1 MSVAEDSRSSTT
13 GFEGG
18 VAGLGL
24 PDLIQLNAAN
34 RFTGAFRVRHEER
47 VGLIFFRDGE
57 VVHAEQGG
65 RFGEDAFVEILS
77 WPGGRFEVEPN
88 VLAGTRTIQKTLAP
102 LLLESHRILDER
114 RAGRPAAPAPAP
126 VERRAPTPV
135 PAGARPSA
143 VDVARSIPEVTGA
156 VVLTKDCRRVGKGG
170 HDEDALAGEAGYLAL
185 AAAELGALFQAGE
198 LKSGAVHGGQR
209 HLLLYAT
216 RSHYLGVSA
225 SAESDPDGVDA
236 ALRAALSKGR

>member
-1 MSVAEDSRSSTT
+1 MSVAEDSRNSAT

-24 PDLIQLNAAN
+24 ADLIQLNAAN
-34 RFTGAFRVRHEER
+34 RFTGAFRVRHEDR

-57 VVHAEQGG
+57 VVHAEQDG
-65 RFGEDAFVEILS
+65 RFGEDAFIEILS
-77 WPGGRFEVEPN
+77 WPGGKFEVEPN
-88 VLAGTRTIQKTLAP
+88 VLAGTRTIQKTLVP

-114 RAGRPAAPAPAP
+114 RAGRPAAPPPAQRP
-126 VERRAPTPV
+126 APTPV
-135 PAGARPSA
+135 PAARPSS
-143 VDVARSIPEVTGA
+143 VDVARSIPEVTCA
-156 VVLTKDCRRVGKGG
+156 VVLTKDCRRVGRGG
-170 HDEDALAGEAGYLAL
+170 HAEEALAGEAGYLAL
-185 AAAELGALFQAGE
+185 AAAELGALFQAGD
-198 LKSGAVHGGQR
+198 LKSGAVHGGTR

-236 ALRAALSKGR
+236 ALRAALSKAR

>member
-1 MSVAEDSRSSTT
+1 MSVAGDSRSSAM

-24 PDLIQLNAAN
+24 PELIQLNAAN
-34 RFTGAFRVRHEER
+34 RFTGGFRVRHEER

-65 RFGEDAFVEILS
+65 IVGEQAFIEVLS

-88 VLAGTRTIQKTLAP
+88 VLPGTRTIQKTLVH
-102 LLLESHRILDER
+102 LLLDSHRILDER
-114 RAGRPAAPAPAP
+114 RAGLPAEPAPPAP
-126 VERRAPTPV
+126 APTPV
-135 PAGARPSA
+135 PLAPKQSS
-143 VDVARSIPEVTGA
+143 VEVARSIPEVTGA

-170 HDEDALAGEAGYLAL
+170 HDEEALAGEAGYLAL
-185 AAAELGALFQAGE
+185 AAAELGALFQAGD
-198 LKSGAVHGGQR
+198 LKSGTVHGGRR

-216 RSHYLGVSA
+216 RAHYLGVSA
-225 SAESDPDGVDA
+225 SGESDPDGVDA